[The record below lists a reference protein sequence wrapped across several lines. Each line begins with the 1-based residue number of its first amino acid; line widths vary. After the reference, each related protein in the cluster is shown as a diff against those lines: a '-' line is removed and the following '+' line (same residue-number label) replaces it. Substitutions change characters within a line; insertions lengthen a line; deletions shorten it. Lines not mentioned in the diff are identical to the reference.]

1 MRIVVDL
8 PAPFGPTKPVM
19 RPAASSND
27 RSSTTVRR
35 PYDFVRWET
44 RDHEVLL
51 VLRWM

>member
-19 RPAASSND
+19 RPAVSSND

-35 PYDFVRWET
+35 PYDLVRWET
-44 RDHEVLL
+44 VIMRCSSC
-51 VLRWM
+51 